1 MRRLLHGGLATLAI
15 LSIAGCQVTLKRP
28 DLVPA
33 RVIEPEL
40 VEPAARTGRAGNGIA
55 VRLVETQARG
65 HIGRRVLHREAGG
78 ELTQDPVWQWSSAPD
93 RYLDTALR
101 VELAANAG
109 VRLVD
114 SADASTV
121 GVTLLAWH
129 LEPASAGNQLIG
141 AVEVQVTSPDHSV
154 RTDVV
159 RAAEPVSAT
168 LPGDL
173 AAAAGRLL
181 QRLASETLTR
191 VSSSKGA

>member
-1 MRRLLHGGLATLAI
+1 MSGVLRRALVTLAI
-15 LSIAGCQVTLKRP
+15 LSIAGCQLTLKRP
-28 DLVPA
+28 DVVPG
-33 RVIEPEL
+33 RMIEPEL
-40 VEPAARTGRAGNGIA
+40 VAPAARPGSTGDVIP

-93 RYLDTALR
+93 KYLDTALR
-101 VELAANAG
+101 VELAANTG

-129 LEPASAGNQLIG
+129 LESASAGSQLVG

-154 RTDVV
+154 RADVV
-159 RAAEPVSAT
+159 RAAEPISAE

-181 QRLASETLTR
+181 QRLASESLAR
-191 VSSSKGA
+191 VARSR

>member
-1 MRRLLHGGLATLAI
+1 MRRVLHGGLATLAI
-15 LSIAGCQVTLKRP
+15 LSIAGCQLTLKRP
-28 DLVPA
+28 DVVPG
-33 RVIEPEL
+33 RMIEPEL
-40 VEPAARTGRAGNGIA
+40 VEPAARPGRTADAIA

-129 LEPASAGNQLIG
+129 LESASAGNQLIG

-181 QRLASETLTR
+181 QRLASETLAR
-191 VSSSKGA
+191 VSRSR